1 MNFIK
6 MTLKYIF
13 TKQITPDILDKIE
26 ESLLFNLKHNH
37 QMRNNDHQHHTKCV

>member
-13 TKQITPDILDKIE
+13 TKQITPDVLDK
-26 ESLLFNLKHNH
+26 LKNLFYLILNTIIK
-37 QMRNNDHQHHTKCV
+37 